1 MSDLAISL
9 RGIGKSYR
17 RFSTRF
23 WQAASL
29 LGCPVPER
37 SFDIFWA
44 LEDISFDVRQGE
56 RVGLIGRNG
65 AGKTTLLRIIAG
77 QVSPSC
83 GTVRVDGQVQA
94 LMELGTGFHPEFS
107 ALQNMRTALALN
119 GLGAREIAAK
129 IEEIVDF
136 TELDGFLD
144 RPLREYSAGMYARLA
159 FAVATSVKPGVLIID
174 EVLGAGDAYFI
185 GKCTLRLRE
194 LAEGGTTVLFVSHDL
209 GSVQMLCERAIW
221 LHQGA
226 MRADGSSLAV
236 GKSYQAHI
244 REEEEKRLRAR
255 AMSLSRRQ
263 SSAIAAAG
271 TAPEASLYRL
281 VGAGGAAPAKP
292 CYVREIRF
300 GAGTETI
307 ATIAVGASDT
317 EGEARLLVEPAQLNW
332 SKAQSFAAIRCRG
345 YGDYGGRYCH
355 APFVME
361 WPPGATAD
369 RWLELTI
376 APSRSD
382 PISIEAFDA
391 AEQRYRNLARV
402 PANSGQEW
410 RTMRVALAAEA
421 PEPTVNSAGG
431 DPVEEQPLP
440 TAVTAGGAGADPAP
454 QEATVARSERYGSGE
469 IAIVDFAFYDA
480 EGVRRHTL
488 VTGEKATA
496 VLAYRAHRPVV
507 DPVAVIAVYRADSVC
522 AMQLISRRDA
532 VEFGEVSGS
541 GEFIAELDPLL
552 LGPGDYVISLA
563 LFKDL
568 DLRLAVEPP
577 GYDVHDRA
585 YPLRVLP
592 PDEINCTIGTV
603 NQRARWLV
611 ARTGAAQPAPRQRP
625 AAARIPA

>member
-17 RFSTRF
+17 RFTTRF
-23 WQAASL
+23 WQGASL
-29 LGCPVPER
+29 LGCPVPAR
-37 SFDIFWA
+37 SFDVFWA
-44 LEDISFDVRQGE
+44 LADISFDVRRGE

-65 AGKTTLLRIIAG
+65 AGKTTLLRMVAG

-83 GTVRVDGQVQA
+83 GTVRVEGQVQA

-107 ALQNMRTALALN
+107 AMQNMRTALALS
-119 GLGAREIAAK
+119 GLEAGEIGAK

-159 FAVATSVKPGVLIID
+159 FAVATSVKPGVLIVD
-174 EVLGAGDAYFI
+174 EILGAGDAYFI
-185 GKCTLRLRE
+185 GKCTQRVRE

-221 LHQGA
+221 LHHGA

-236 GKSYQAHI
+236 AKSYQAHI

-255 AMSLSRRQ
+255 AMSLSSRQ
-263 SSAIAAAG
+263 SRAIGAAG
-271 TAPEASLYRL
+271 TEQAASLYRL
-281 VGAGGAAPAKP
+281 IGAGGAAPILP
-292 CYVREIRF
+292 CHVREIRF
-300 GAGTETI
+300 GAGDRTI
-307 ATIAVGASDT
+307 AAIAVGASDT

-332 SKAQSFAAIRCRG
+332 GKAQTFAAVRCRV

-361 WPPGATAD
+361 WPPDITTD
-369 RWLELTI
+369 RWLELVI
-376 APSRSD
+376 APSPSG
-382 PISIEAFDA
+382 PIDIDAFDA
-391 AEQRYRNLARV
+391 AEQRYRTLARV
-402 PANSGQEW
+402 PIDAAQEW
-410 RTMRVALAAEA
+410 RTIRAALIQKTQQPTATSPGSGTMQEPPGAAAAAAENEA
-421 PEPTVNSAGG
+421 EP
-431 DPVEEQPLP
+431 PH
-440 TAVTAGGAGADPAP
+440 AVTVGRG
-454 QEATVARSERYGSGE
+454 ERYGSGE
-469 IAIVDFAFYDA
+469 IVIVDFAFYDA
-480 EGVRRHTL
+480 AGIRRHTL

-496 VLAYRAHRPVV
+496 VLVYQAYRPVV

-532 VEFGEVSGS
+532 VEFGEVSGN
-541 GEFIAELDPLL
+541 GELIVELDPLL

-585 YPLRVLP
+585 YLLRVLP
-592 PDEINCTIGTV
+592 PEGINCTIGTV
-603 NQRARWLV
+603 NQRACWRV
-611 ARTGAAQPAPRQRP
+611 ARTGGAQPALRQRQ